1 MDAMLDWSRIDGR
14 IRIIK
19 IPLTAGKWVVNLT
32 LLRRKYSIMNE
43 N

>member
-1 MDAMLDWSRIDGR
+1 MLGWSHINGR

-19 IPLTAGKWVVNLT
+19 IPLTADKWAVNLT
-32 LLRRKYSIMNE
+32 LLRRKHCIMNE

>member
-1 MDAMLDWSRIDGR
+1 MLGCSLIDGR

-19 IPLTAGKWVVNLT
+19 IPLTADKWVVNLT
-32 LLRRKYSIMNE
+32 LLRRKYCIMNE